1 MKQPG
6 DRRLTRSRRG
16 VDGLRARGGMRSR
29 APRIEKFRFVPCL
42 LPPAS
47 CLLLPASCLLVV
59 YRSLFR
65 NTTNATRTNTAI
77 HTSGSPI
84 SFVRSCSTTRGG
96 WPSDAA
102 TVFSR
107 ST

>member
-1 MKQPG
+1 MKRTG
-6 DRRLTRSRRG
+6 WRRLTRSRRG

-29 APRIEKFRFVPCL
+29 APRIETFRFVPCL

-47 CLLLPASCLLVV
+47 CLPVV
-59 YRSLFR
+59 YKSLFR